1 MFSFHQNNQYSIT
14 EEQRQDMKLLQYDIL
29 YGKHY
34 AYHGKDLYPASELQ
48 MGVLDVTAEQAKA
61 LTDGLHIYGSNYTKW
76 SKVFVNG
83 TKVPTSFISDK
94 ELVIS
99 LNDLADGLNN
109 LVVNQMG
116 SSDTIFRSSNVI
128 SYLKPVGE
136 APVSEDAATIDIAKQ

>member
-1 MFSFHQNNQYSIT
+1 
-14 EEQRQDMKLLQYDIL
+14 
-29 YGKHY
+29 
-34 AYHGKDLYPASELQ
+34 

-136 APVSEDAATIDIAKQ
+136 APVSEDAATIEDTVEETPSSIDRAINQEAETGLSNGSSKSLELPVS